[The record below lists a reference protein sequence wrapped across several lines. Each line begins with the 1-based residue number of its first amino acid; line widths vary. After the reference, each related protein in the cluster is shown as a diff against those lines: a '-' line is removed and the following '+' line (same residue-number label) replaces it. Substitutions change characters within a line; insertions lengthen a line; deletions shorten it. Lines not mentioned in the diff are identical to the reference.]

1 MYSTCSIINEHL
13 DGNVVFVGGVSKYI
27 QGYKETFNDIDI
39 SITIDYVDKIKELG
53 IYVPLEY
60 TSIFQYPILDQFVVL
75 YNDDYFLDVFVRDGI
90 PNYIE
95 IDGIKYSTLK
105 DDIVYFNKQN
115 LNEKYIQDKLY
126 NSLYLLNRYEKH

>member
-1 MYSTCSIINEHL
+1 M
-13 DGNVVFVGGVSKYI
+13 VFVGGISKFA

-39 SITIDYVDKIKELG
+39 SITTEYVDKIKELG

-60 TSIFQYPILDQFVVL
+60 KTIFQYPILDQFVVL

-95 IDGIKYSTLK
+95 IDGIKYSTIE
-105 DDIVYFNKQN
+105 DDIWLFKQQN
-115 LNEKYIQDKLY
+115 QNEKYIQDKLH
-126 NSLYLLNRYEKH
+126 NSVELLKKYEKTKIT

>member
-95 IDGIKYSTLK
+95 IDGIKYSTIE
-105 DDIVYFNKQN
+105 DDIELFNKQN

-126 NSLYLLNRYEKH
+126 NSLSLLNRYEKH